1 MPTFSIAGMM
11 HQLSHDP
18 NNPLLFNDGFFVYF
32 FALFMAV
39 YYAFRNK
46 IHGRS
51 IVVSLFS
58 LYFFYKA
65 SGSFVLLVL
74 FSAVANYWLSNQ
86 ISKTSTGSRKKGL
99 LATSVAVNLGMLFY
113 FKYTNFFIGVLNDVG
128 GGHIGLL
135 HILLPVGISF
145 FTFENLSY
153 TIDVYRGE
161 FEPEKKFVNYL
172 LFLSFFPKVV
182 MGPIVRAKDFI
193 PQLYKPYFVS
203 QQDFATGFYLI
214 VSGLFRKLVIA
225 DYLTL
230 NLVNVTFDNPGMYPG
245 LQCFV
250 AVLAYAI
257 VIYCDFSGFSDVA
270 IGIAKW
276 MGITIPPNFL
286 LPYQSV
292 SLKEFWGR
300 WHISL
305 SSWLKDYLYIFWLG
319 GSRNGVVRMLLNLM
333 ITMLLGG
340 FWHGAKWTFIVWGA
354 LHGAGLV
361 LHRIWEMQTKERL
374 AAVNNTA
381 WYNAAS
387 GMLTFAFVCLCWV
400 FFKATDVPTAMLML
414 KQIATNFSPGV
425 WGDFWANY
433 KMVVL
438 MMGLGFALHFV
449 PLKVGTK
456 YVLPTLERMPMYGYV
471 VVFIGFVFVYAQV
484 KSATPVMPIYL
495 QF

>member
-1 MPTFSIAGMM
+1 
-11 HQLSHDP
+11 
-18 NNPLLFNDGFFVYF
+18 
-32 FALFMAV
+32 
-39 YYAFRNK
+39 
-46 IHGRS
+46 
-51 IVVSLFS
+51 
-58 LYFFYKA
+58 
-65 SGSFVLLVL
+65 
-74 FSAVANYWLSNQ
+74 
-86 ISKTSTGSRKKGL
+86 
-99 LATSVAVNLGMLFY
+99 
-113 FKYTNFFIGVLNDVG
+113 
-128 GGHIGLL
+128 
-135 HILLPVGISF
+135 
-145 FTFENLSY
+145 
-153 TIDVYRGE
+153 
-161 FEPEKKFVNYL
+161 
-172 LFLSFFPKVV
+172 
-182 MGPIVRAKDFI
+182 
-193 PQLYKPYFVS
+193 
-203 QQDFATGFYLI
+203 
-214 VSGLFRKLVIA
+214 
-225 DYLTL
+225 
-230 NLVNVTFDNPGMYPG
+230 
-245 LQCFV
+245 
-250 AVLAYAI
+250 
-257 VIYCDFSGFSDVA
+257 
-270 IGIAKW
+270 

-286 LPYQSV
+286 LPYQSL

-361 LHRIWEMQTKERL
+361 LHRVWEMQTKERL

-471 VVFIGFVFVYAQV
+471 VVFIGFIFVYAQV